1 MNDFYNEYKKQ
12 SNVWSVLRVILL
24 VLFSIAV
31 FRLMWN
37 SEKSG
42 GRATPVGTASNCSNS
57 ANGAA
62 QSGGQNASSD
72 AAGNCGG
79 NGQNGHPGEYD
90 QPVTMEVTAE
100 PPAEDNEKE
109 VQPVKTVPEL
119 LADVDQA
126 IGQGEYGDAESLM
139 SEVLEH
145 VNKQALSSA
154 SLWMKAAEIELALD
168 QADEARSRF
177 ERAMSII
184 ERENGPD
191 DIGLLPAMTGIIAS
205 LDEQGDLERSRI
217 ILSRYLAVASAVK
230 KALPVVSSTTDEKKF
245 GELFK
250 AAEQKVAG
258 AAQASAN
265 DAADDGST
273 EMTMCTALLQTL
285 QDVRENSG
293 IRSPVRAMLLLKLAE
308 VNDNGAETA
317 DDGCVIETSDLLSA
331 LSILEQHY
339 GPFDPR
345 LSVVLR
351 RLIADV
357 DDSGKY
363 QLGDFF
369 KWRLSLLGQAN
380 KVGRLEGPYVTG
392 ESVLPE

>member
-42 GRATPVGTASNCSNS
+42 GRATPVGTASSCSNS

-62 QSGGQNASSD
+62 QSGGQNVSSD

-90 QPVTMEVTAE
+90 QPVAMEVTAE